1 MDDRN
6 PKQIYCFKPF
16 PTTSVTSADKQGYWN
31 IINSREARKLNEHVR
46 LQEEHNVY
54 WALCRDG

>member
-16 PTTSVTSADKQGYWN
+16 PTTSVTSADKKGYWN
-31 IINSREARKLNEHVR
+31 IINSREASKLNGGAQCVLSVVPWWIKR
-46 LQEEHNVY
+46 TN
-54 WALCRDG
+54 D